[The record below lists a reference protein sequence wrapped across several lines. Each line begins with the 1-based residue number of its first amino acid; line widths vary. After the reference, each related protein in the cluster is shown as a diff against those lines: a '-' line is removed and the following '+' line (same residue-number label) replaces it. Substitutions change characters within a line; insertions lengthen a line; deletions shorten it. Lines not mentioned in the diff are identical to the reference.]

1 MKVQSKDGKDETPR
15 QGRGQLRDG
24 PLGEPTA
31 APDLDY
37 IEFRNRQVME
47 EARNKPPG
55 IKRKVTPPKL
65 NNPGGKAPAW
75 PLRKRREYTRALDHI
90 AHDLRA
96 FDLLQE
102 MKSQQ
107 NDVQTTD
114 NQVAQQVKSAS

>member
-1 MKVQSKDGKDETPR
+1 MQSKDGKDETPR
-15 QGRGQLRDG
+15 QGHRQLRSDL
-24 PLGEPTA
+24 LGEPTA

-47 EARNKPPG
+47 EARNKPAG

-75 PLRKRREYTRALDHI
+75 PLRKRKEYTRALDNI
-90 AHDLRA
+90 AQDLRA

-102 MKSQQ
+102 MKS
-107 NDVQTTD
+107 
-114 NQVAQQVKSAS
+114 K